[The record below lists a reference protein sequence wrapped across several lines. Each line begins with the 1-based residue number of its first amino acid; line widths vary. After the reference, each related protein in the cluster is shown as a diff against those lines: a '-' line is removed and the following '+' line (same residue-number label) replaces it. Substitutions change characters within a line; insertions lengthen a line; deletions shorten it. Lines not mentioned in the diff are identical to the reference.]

1 MKELL
6 VPILLSAA
14 VCFAISIL
22 AWGMMPFHSREH
34 RRLSTEPHLLDALRR
49 DMPAPGIYSFPFR
62 GPRGALSSR
71 ADVAANLER
80 GPVGY
85 VVIGKPGAP
94 EIVTPMVMHFVFFVI
109 VASLAAFVAT
119 SAGLKDGAPF
129 GKVFRVVATV
139 SSMALVLGAV
149 PESIWFNRP
158 WKSWILQCADGLVCG
173 LAMGGVFGWFWPQ

>member
-6 VPILLSAA
+6 LPILLSAVA
-14 VCFAISIL
+14 CLAISIL
-22 AWGMMPFHSREH
+22 TWGVLPFHTREH
-34 RRLSTEPHLLDALRR
+34 HRLSTEPHLLDALRR

-71 ADVAANLER
+71 ADVAANLDR

-85 VVIGKPGAP
+85 IVIGKSGAP
-94 EIVTPMVMHFVFFVI
+94 DVVGRLVAHFVFFVI
-109 VASLAAFVAT
+109 VASLAGFVAI

-129 GKVFRVVATV
+129 ERVFRVVAMV
-139 SSMALVLGAV
+139 SSMALVLGAA

-158 WKSWILQCADGLVCG
+158 WKSWILQCADGLACG
-173 LAMGGVFGWFWPQ
+173 LATGGVFGWFWPQ